1 MENIV
6 YCIAFTVNDIY
17 HYAMPRKTP
26 LLPIAVRRALA
37 TLGTDLQHA
46 RRRRRLTTMM
56 VAERAHIT
64 RPTLLRVE
72 RGDPSVS
79 LGVYATVLWVLGF
92 GDRISRLAASETDA
106 VGLSLE
112 DERLPKRI
120 SSRRLRTKR
129 SGGASNEPANDT
141 SVDARR
147 TDEPGE

>member
-1 MENIV
+1 
-6 YCIAFTVNDIY
+6 
-17 HYAMPRKTP
+17 
-26 LLPIAVRRALA
+26 
-37 TLGTDLQHA
+37 
-46 RRRRRLTTMM
+46 MM

-106 VGLSLE
+106 IGLSME

-120 SSRRLRTKR
+120 SSRRSRTKR
-129 SGGASNEPANDT
+129 SAGASSEPT
-141 SVDARR
+141 SDASARGR
-147 TDEPGE
+147 HPDEPHE